1 MKTRLSAALLFL
13 ALPGAALAANDVVVH
28 RDPGCG
34 CCEKWAQALRAK
46 LGRTV
51 VMRDDASRGALQR
64 RAGMPGTLA
73 SCHSAMVD
81 GYLIEGHVPVAD
93 IKRLLATRPVGVRG
107 IAVAGMPIGRRC
119 PPTLYGGVVRQF
131 GPEGLRAALITHASA
146 LAGDFL
152 FE

>member
-51 VMRDDASRGALQR
+51 VMRDDASRGAFSGGPAC
-64 RAGMPGTLA
+64 RARWHP
-73 SCHSAMVD
+73 
-81 GYLIEGHVPVAD
+81 
-93 IKRLLATRPVGVRG
+93 ATARWLMA
-107 IAVAGMPIGRRC
+107 I
-119 PPTLYGGVVRQF
+119 
-131 GPEGLRAALITHASA
+131 
-146 LAGDFL
+146 
-152 FE
+152 